1 MTGVIL
7 AFLAQPEA
15 ADAVLSSAERLAA
28 LCGATRINGLAVRLP
43 PVETILPSEEVLTR
57 HQEVWIREREG
68 HRVDAL
74 RAAFKG
80 WAAARPGRELI
91 TEWFD
96 VEAGAVAALKEYGS
110 RSDVI
115 VLSRPSGRDSAAEQQ
130 AVHGALFDA
139 ERPVLVLPARTAPA
153 PFGRRVAIAWRDDP
167 RTVKAVL
174 AALHFLGAVEHI
186 DVITGVR
193 AGAAEPRLPAIFEE
207 HGKPAVLH
215 SMSLPTKGAFG
226 AALLAK
232 ARTLGADMLVMG
244 AFAHSPLHNLILGGV
259 TNHML
264 AHADLPVFMR
274 H

>member
-15 ADAVLSSAERLAA
+15 AEAVLLSTERLAA
-28 LCGATRINGLAVRLP
+28 LCGAARVNGLAIRLP
-43 PVETILPSEEVLTR
+43 PIETILPSEEVLTLHR
-57 HQEVWIREREG
+57 EARIREREG
-68 HRVDAL
+68 RRVDAL
-74 RAAFKG
+74 RAAFDG
-80 WAAARPGRELI
+80 WAAALPGGGPV

-96 VEAGAVAALKEYGS
+96 VEAAAADALKEYGS

-115 VLSRPSGRDSAAEQQ
+115 VLERPGDATERQ
-130 AVHGALFDA
+130 AVDGALFDA
-139 ERPVLVLPARTAPA
+139 ERPVLMVPTKTAPA
-153 PFGRRVAIAWRDDP
+153 PFGRRVAVAWRDDP

-174 AALHFLGAVEHI
+174 AALRFLGAIEHI
-186 DVITGVR
+186 DVIAGVR
-193 AGAAEPRLPAIFEE
+193 DGAAAPLLPAIFEE

-215 SMSLPTKGAFG
+215 PMPLPAKGAFG

-232 ARTLGADMLVMG
+232 AHALGADMLVMG
-244 AFAHSPLHNLILGGV
+244 AFAHNPLHNLILGGV